1 MLTCPILVCEVGTP
15 RVCKFCSGTVWCSS
29 LTVAMMDGSYEETE
43 VPAPRVDETK
53 PDAPAPA
60 PPAPLVVPPA
70 PAPGAPAPK
79 PPTPP
84 PGVPCTTPVFTPRK
98 VPPALVRRMSMLAI
112 GKLYRAIAKSRLFSK
127 ASRIASLSDKCSL
140 PSRINWPS
148 KGEFVICGSGTSFG
162 EYALKGLCD
171 FDISKE
177 TDVFVW
183 ARAIVVRQ
191 ITSPVA
197 SRLLIVAPPHAAGA
211 QGWVCRSTA
220 NHYLRLWRNSDFC
233 AIDRGNGNSPG
244 SSRSCRHIRHALF
257 HFLFRHQLAVE
268 QMDFAL
274 GVLAEARIVGHHA
287 DGRSFAVQVL
297 QQLHY
302 GVTVARVEISRGLI
316 RQQD

>member
-197 SRLLIVAPPHAAGA
+197 SR
-211 QGWVCRSTA
+211 
-220 NHYLRLWRNSDFC
+220 
-233 AIDRGNGNSPG
+233 
-244 SSRSCRHIRHALF
+244 SCRHIRHALF